1 MTNLQRIN
9 PSDFVTVQGPFAVI
23 NEGTG
28 YAIVNTQTQKVLA
41 QNLISFVDCV
51 KTLEYLTEKLSAA
64 PESHSPT
71 PHVQVVSAPE
81 QAKPSP
87 VPSFNVR
94 PDVQHLIEKYAPT
107 TVRVEK
113 KVKLNRSRYKCYDAS
128 GRLLGRVQGKLGK
141 RYWEDCERRRHY

>member
-51 KTLEYLTEKLSAA
+51 KTLEYLTEKLSATPA
-64 PESHSPT
+64 SHTSA
-71 PHVQVVSAPE
+71 PHVQVVSE
-81 QAKPSP
+81 QPKPNP
-87 VPSFNVR
+87 VPSFGVR
-94 PDVQHLIEKYAPT
+94 SDVQQLIEKYAPT
-107 TVRVEK
+107 TARVEK

-128 GRLLGRVQGKLGK
+128 GQLLGRVQGKLGK
-141 RYWEDCERRRHY
+141 RYWEDCERRRYY